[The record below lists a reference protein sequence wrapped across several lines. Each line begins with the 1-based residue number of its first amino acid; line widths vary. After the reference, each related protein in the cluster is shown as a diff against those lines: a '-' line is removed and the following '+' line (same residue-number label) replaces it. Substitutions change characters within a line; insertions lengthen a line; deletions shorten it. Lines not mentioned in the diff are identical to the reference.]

1 MSKLPIILTITS
13 CEIKRTM
20 SKLPI
25 IHSVKSREQCP
36 NYQYIENI
44 TSIAGIIQQI
54 FLGCK

>member
-25 IHSVKSREQCP
+25 
-36 NYQYIENI
+36 Y
-44 TSIAGIIQQI
+44 
-54 FLGCK
+54 

>member
-25 IHSVKSREQCP
+25 
-36 NYQYIENI
+36 YW
-44 TSIAGIIQQI
+44 
-54 FLGCK
+54 